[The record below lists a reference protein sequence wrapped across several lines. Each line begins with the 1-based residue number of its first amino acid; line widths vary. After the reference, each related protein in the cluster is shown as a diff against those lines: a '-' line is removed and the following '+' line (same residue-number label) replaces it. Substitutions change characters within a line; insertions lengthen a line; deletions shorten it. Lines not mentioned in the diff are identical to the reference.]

1 MSISVM
7 ERLFAWMEKACGIP
21 INRREFMK
29 SQAKGALLLTAASSG
44 FIIPRMLN
52 AASVPDIG
60 IATGDPAAAVRAA
73 VNILGGMKAF
83 VKSGERVVIKPN
95 ISFDGP
101 VQDALNTHPE
111 VIREL
116 VAMCKE
122 AGASRIRVLDHPLRP
137 SEQCIQGARDAC
149 RVFGNDIVHALDKE
163 DFYQE
168 VTISK
173 GVSLSQT
180 DVMKDVLESDV
191 LIAAPVA
198 KSHGST
204 GVSLSMKGM
213 MGLVFNRSI
222 MHWRYN
228 LHSSIVDLCTI
239 LRPRLVVIDA
249 TRVLTTN
256 GPGGPGKVITP
267 KTVIASRDM
276 VAADATAVAMFEW
289 YGKKMEP
296 RQVKHIKLAHERGLG
311 RMDIQ
316 NLNTKKVIV

>member
-1 MSISVM
+1 MNANLI
-7 ERLFAWMEKACGIP
+7 ERLLAWMEKSRRIP

-29 SQAKGALLLTAASSG
+29 SQAKGALLFTAASSG
-44 FIIPRMLN
+44 LIIPRILHG
-52 AASVPDIG
+52 ASVPDIG
-60 IATGDPAAAVRAA
+60 IAEGGPAAATRAA
-73 VNILGGMKAF
+73 VNLLGGMKAF
-83 VKSGERVVIKPN
+83 VKSGEKVVIKPN
-95 ISFDGP
+95 MSFDGP
-101 VQDALNTHPE
+101 VSDAVNTHPE

-122 AGASRIRVLDHPLRP
+122 AGASRIRVLDHTLRP
-137 SEQCIQGARDAC
+137 SEQCIQGTREAC
-149 RVFGNDIVHALDKE
+149 RIFGNDIVHALDKE
-163 DFYQE
+163 DFYKE
-168 VTISK
+168 TTISK

-213 MGLVFNRSI
+213 MGLVYNRSI

-239 LRPRLVVIDA
+239 LKPRLVVIDA

-256 GPGGPGKVITP
+256 GPGWAG
-267 KTVIASRDM
+267 
-276 VAADATAVAMFEW
+276 
-289 YGKKMEP
+289 
-296 RQVKHIKLAHERGLG
+296 
-311 RMDIQ
+311 
-316 NLNTKKVIV
+316 

>member
-1 MSISVM
+1 MNANLI
-7 ERLFAWMEKACGIP
+7 ERLLAWMEKSRRIP

-29 SQAKGALLLTAASSG
+29 SQVKGALLFTAASSG
-44 FIIPRMLN
+44 LIIPRILHG
-52 AASVPDIG
+52 ASVPDIG
-60 IATGDPAAAVRAA
+60 LAQGGPAAATRAA
-73 VNILGGMKAF
+73 VNLLGDMKAF
-83 VKSGERVVIKPN
+83 VKSGEKVVIKPN
-95 ISFDGP
+95 MSFDGP
-101 VQDALNTHPE
+101 VSDAVNTHPE

-122 AGASRIRVLDHPLRP
+122 AGASRIRVLDHTLRP
-137 SEQCIQGARDAC
+137 SEHCIQGTTEAC
-149 RVFGNDIVHALDKE
+149 RIFGNDIVHALDKE
-163 DFYQE
+163 DFYKE
-168 VTISK
+168 TTISK

-180 DVMKDVLESDV
+180 DVMKDVLEADV

-213 MGLVFNRSI
+213 MGLVYNRSI

-239 LRPRLVVIDA
+239 LKPRLVVIDA

-256 GPGGPGKVITP
+256 GPGGPGKVIMP
-267 KTVIASRDM
+267 KTIIASRDM

-296 RQVKHIKLAHERGLG
+296 HQVKHIKLAHERRIG

-316 NLNTKKVIV
+316 NLNTKKVLV